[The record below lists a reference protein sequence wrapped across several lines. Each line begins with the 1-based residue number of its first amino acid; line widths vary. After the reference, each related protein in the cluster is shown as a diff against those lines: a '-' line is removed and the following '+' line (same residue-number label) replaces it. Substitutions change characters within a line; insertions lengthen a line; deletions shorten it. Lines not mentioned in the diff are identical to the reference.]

1 MGLELYQW
9 ERSQW
14 VFLFWSYS
22 LVGVLCYVTLHLLF
36 KLLDHTVLSTSL
48 SPILTMDMPAID
60 PAVSQALF
68 LAGHQHWSTEV
79 RSHDYSKSWIW
90 THCGQCGGIS
100 DSGLVQLVSVHVHK
114 STAAKARPIL
124 TTGVLVPSD
133 VLQAL
138 SLQSWSWRCQSMI
151 CLAVRRD
158 FSFSSLVVF
167 SLGSQL
173 WF

>member
-1 MGLELYQW
+1 M
-9 ERSQW
+9 
-14 VFLFWSYS
+14 
-22 LVGVLCYVTLHLLF
+22 GVLCYVTLHLLF
-36 KLLDHTVLSTSL
+36 ELLDHTVLRTSL
-48 SPILTMDMPAID
+48 SPTLTMDMPAID

-68 LAGHQHWSTEV
+68 LAGHQHRSTKV

-114 STAAKARPIL
+114 STVAKARPIL

-138 SLQSWSWRCQSMI
+138 SLQS
-151 CLAVRRD
+151 
-158 FSFSSLVVF
+158 
-167 SLGSQL
+167 
-173 WF
+173 